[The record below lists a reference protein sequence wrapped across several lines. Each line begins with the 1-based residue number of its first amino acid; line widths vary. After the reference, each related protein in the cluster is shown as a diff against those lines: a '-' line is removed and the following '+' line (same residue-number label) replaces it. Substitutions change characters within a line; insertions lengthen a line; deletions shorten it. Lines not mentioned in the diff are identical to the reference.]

1 MPMIR
6 QDRKGKEHYRIDM
19 SDDIRDGIWR
29 YYFGKTERSLSD
41 DYNQAKKL
49 KKDTLEE
56 IAETIGGDNTDRFGG
71 I

>member
-1 MPMIR
+1 
-6 QDRKGKEHYRIDM
+6 M